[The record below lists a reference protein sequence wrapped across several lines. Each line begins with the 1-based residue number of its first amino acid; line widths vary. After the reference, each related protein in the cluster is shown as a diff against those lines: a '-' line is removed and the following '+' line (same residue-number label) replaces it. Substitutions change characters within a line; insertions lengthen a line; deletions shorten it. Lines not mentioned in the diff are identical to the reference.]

1 VRNPEPAEMAKRMI
15 DQCGDPDLARR
26 AAERLTSDHFA
37 MNPTDSRFW
46 HEVAKVLQS
55 QMVQQ

>member
-1 VRNPEPAEMAKRMI
+1 MAKRLV

-26 AAERLTSDHFA
+26 TAEFLVCEHFA

-46 HEVAKVLQS
+46 NEVAKVLRSHAVTQ
-55 QMVQQ
+55 